1 MNSKTKG
8 NSFERKLCVLLSRWW
23 TNGSRPDVFWR
34 TASSGGRATQRAKA
48 GDDTRNQY
56 GDVGITDPIGQPFL
70 DFCTIEL
77 KRGYS
82 SFSVADL
89 LDRPARSKVPKY
101 GEWVTKVRDSWVRA
115 GSLYWLL
122 VVQRDRRDALAFFP
136 LSMWDDLRRCS
147 CFLPPHPPGEFYL
160 YNDPPFGCER
170 LSGLLDTVSPGDV
183 FKVLRSKR
191 TQAG

>member
-70 DFCTIEL
+70 DFCTIKQGTL
-77 KRGYS
+77 
-82 SFSVADL
+82 SF
-89 LDRPARSKVPKY
+89 
-101 GEWVTKVRDSWVRA
+101 
-115 GSLYWLL
+115 
-122 VVQRDRRDALAFFP
+122 
-136 LSMWDDLRRCS
+136 
-147 CFLPPHPPGEFYL
+147 
-160 YNDPPFGCER
+160 
-170 LSGLLDTVSPGDV
+170 
-183 FKVLRSKR
+183 
-191 TQAG
+191 